1 MWVNFTV
8 RSVKPSVR
16 WMERWESEGGRKD
29 CKLGASRML
38 KARAGRWETL
48 AEAGW
53 YTDRL
58 INTSACTEA
67 YICTYA
73 QGTMSTGR
81 QVCTEMQTQTQKTG
95 YMCKQSQHQSL
106 YERSKSI
113 LAVTSFYAIPQHS
126 YAIPTSHLHIKQGS
140 HSHALTNDFWMLL
153 ALSLYN
159 CTWDLCS
166 SSS

>member
-81 QVCTEMQTQTQKTG
+81 QVCTEMQTQTQWKRLATCVNNLSINHSMSG
-95 YMCKQSQHQSL
+95 ANQFWLSRRFMPFPSIHTQSPP
-106 YERSKSI
+106 
-113 LAVTSFYAIPQHS
+113 AICIS
-126 YAIPTSHLHIKQGS
+126 NKAAIHMHWLMISEC
-140 HSHALTNDFWMLL
+140 
-153 ALSLYN
+153 Y
-159 CTWDLCS
+159 
-166 SSS
+166 

>member
-1 MWVNFTV
+1 MDGEMGEWGRQEGLQIRSEQDAESQSWKV
-8 RSVKPSVR
+8 RN
-16 WMERWESEGGRKD
+16 
-29 CKLGASRML
+29 LGW
-38 KARAGRWETL
+38 G
-48 AEAGW
+48 
-53 YTDRL
+53 RL
-58 INTSACTEA
+58 IYRQTNKHKCMHRGIHM
-67 YICTYA
+67 YICSRNNEYWKTSVHRNA
-73 QGTMSTGR
+73 DANTMK
-81 QVCTEMQTQTQKTG
+81 KTG

-126 YAIPTSHLHIKQGS
+126 YTIPTSHLHIKQGS